1 MAYTGNGTI
10 DNPYLVNNPDDFK
23 YLLGLYL
30 AGSMYIKL
38 TSDINFDDSSNI
50 NYSLG
55 EGPTI
60 NVNTVNK
67 YIDGQGYSVY
77 NLTKSNKTDA
87 TIRHFQ
93 DSQYTLSIL
102 EFRNIHFK
110 NIYKHGN
117 TTTNVPS
124 GFITANSSAFLS
136 IDANNGAA
144 THTVLFIGCS
154 VDIVA
159 QNDNCLLTWM
169 SNYGRSGAIVKFYK
183 STINFINY
191 HRHGPIVLESQ
202 CEIGRYLMEII
213 DSHINIS
220 GTIRNIPNTS
230 DGTYGTYY
238 HGLIIG
244 NMKFIRCSIE
254 INVKLYYVMDINPTS
269 YILLLGTEV
278 NTTPLLFE
286 SSSISINI
294 INIDE
299 LLSMTNV
306 FKVNI
311 STTDGPTIIINN
323 NLLNITS
330 LIPYNT
336 PNLYIIGPDDV
347 NDTYLTNIGF
357 KPPTI

>member
-10 DNPYLVNNPDDFK
+10 DNPYLINNPDDFK
-23 YLLGLYL
+23 YVLELYQRDS
-30 AGSMYIKL
+30 GMYIKL

-60 NVNTVNK
+60 IVSSNK

-77 NLTKSNKTDA
+77 NLTRNNKTSA
-87 TIRHFQ
+87 TIKHTVNWRSPF
-93 DSQYTLSIL
+93 IV

-110 NIYKHGN
+110 NIFKQGY

-124 GFITANSSAFLS
+124 GYITANSSAFLAM
-136 IDANNGAA
+136 DGDNGSH
-144 THTVLFIGCS
+144 TITVLFIGCTI
-154 VDIVA
+154 DIIA
-159 QNDNCLLTWM
+159 HNDNCILTWIN
-169 SNYGRSGAIVKFYK
+169 NYCLWTRIKFYK

-191 HRHGPIVLESQ
+191 HRHGPIVFESI
-202 CEIGRYLMEII
+202 CDMSSYLIEII

-220 GTIRNIPNTS
+220 GTIRNIPNAS
-230 DGTYGTYY
+230 DGTYYC
-238 HGLIIG
+238 GLILG

-254 INVKLYYVMDINPTS
+254 INVKLYYVMGVNVTD
-269 YILLLGTEV
+269 YILLFGTESNV
-278 NTTPLLFE
+278 PPLLFE

-311 STTDGPTIIINN
+311 GTTGGPTIIINN

-330 LIPYNT
+330 LFPYNT

>member
-23 YLLGLYL
+23 YLLELYQR
-30 AGSMYIKL
+30 ASMYIKL

-55 EGPTI
+55 DGPTI
-60 NVNTVNK
+60 IVKTNK

-77 NLTKSNKTDA
+77 NLTRNNKTNS
-87 TIRHFQ
+87 TIRQ
-93 DSQYTLSIL
+93 TGDIWEPIIL

-110 NIYKHGN
+110 NIFKIGN

-124 GFITANSSAFLS
+124 GYKTANSSAFLAL
-136 IDANNGAA
+136 DGDNGSY
-144 THTVLFIGCS
+144 TVTVLFIGCTM
-154 VDIVA
+154 DIIA
-159 QNDNCLLTWM
+159 HNDNCILTWINNNLVWT
-169 SNYGRSGAIVKFYK
+169 SVKFYK

-220 GTIRNIPNTS
+220 GTILNIPNTS
-230 DGTYGTYY
+230 DGTYYY
-238 HGLIIG
+238 GLIIG

-254 INVKLYYVMDINPTS
+254 INVKLYYVMGINPTN

-294 INIDE
+294 VNINE

-311 STTDGPTIIINN
+311 STTGGPTIVINN

>member
-23 YLLGLYL
+23 YLLELYQ

-50 NYSLG
+50 DYSLG

-60 NVNTVNK
+60 NINSVNK

-77 NLTKSNKTDA
+77 NLTKSNRTDA
-87 TIRHFQ
+87 TI
-93 DSQYTLSIL
+93 SQYSSGSTTIMF

-110 NIYKHGN
+110 NVFKHGN
-117 TTTNVPS
+117 TSTNIP
-124 GFITANSSAFLS
+124 GAFYTLNSSAFLS
-136 IDANNGAA
+136 IDGGNIII
-144 THTVLFIGCS
+144 THTVLFIGCT

-169 SNYGRSGAIVKFYK
+169 SQRGRSGAVVKFYK
-183 STINFINY
+183 CTINIINY

-202 CEIGRYLMEII
+202 CSMSSYLIEII

-230 DGTYGTYY
+230 DGTYYY
-238 HGLIIG
+238 GAIIG

-254 INVKLYYVMDINPTS
+254 INVKLYYVMGVNVTD
-269 YILLLGTEV
+269 YILLLGTTS

-311 STTDGPTIIINN
+311 STTGGPTIIINN

-330 LIPYNT
+330 LFPSNT

>member
-1 MAYTGNGTI
+1 M
-10 DNPYLVNNPDDFK
+10 
-23 YLLGLYL
+23 
-30 AGSMYIKL
+30 
-38 TSDINFDDSSNI
+38 DII
-50 NYSLG
+50 
-55 EGPTI
+55 
-60 NVNTVNK
+60 
-67 YIDGQGYSVY
+67 
-77 NLTKSNKTDA
+77 A
-87 TIRHFQ
+87 H
-93 DSQYTLSIL
+93 
-102 EFRNIHFK
+102 
-110 NIYKHGN
+110 
-117 TTTNVPS
+117 
-124 GFITANSSAFLS
+124 
-136 IDANNGAA
+136 
-144 THTVLFIGCS
+144 
-154 VDIVA
+154 
-159 QNDNCLLTWM
+159 NDNCILTWINAGTRNWI
-169 SNYGRSGAIVKFYK
+169 SVKFYK

-202 CEIGRYLMEII
+202 CEMGRYLMEII

-230 DGTYGTYY
+230 DGTYYY
-238 HGLIIG
+238 GLIIG

-254 INVKLYYVMDINPTS
+254 INVKLYYVMGINPTN

-286 SSSISINI
+286 ASSISINI

-299 LLSMTNV
+299 LLSMTDV

-311 STTDGPTIIINN
+311 STTGGPTIIINN

-336 PNLYIIGPDDV
+336 TNLYIIGPDDV

>member
-23 YLLGLYL
+23 YLLELSQS
-30 AGSMYIKL
+30 GSMYIKL

-55 EGPTI
+55 EGPRI
-60 NVNTVNK
+60 NVSTVNK

-77 NLTKSNKTDA
+77 NLTRSNGTTA
-87 TIRHFQ
+87 TIRQFQ
-93 DSQYTLSIL
+93 EFTVTSIIL

-110 NIYKHGN
+110 NIYKCGN
-117 TTTNVPS
+117 TTTNMPS
-124 GFITANSSAFLS
+124 GFSTANSSAFLS
-136 IDANNGAA
+136 IDGIGDPG
-144 THTVLFIGCS
+144 THTVLFIGCT

-159 QNDNCLLTWM
+159 QNDNCLLTWV
-169 SNYGRSGAIVKFYK
+169 SSYGAARAVVKFYK

-191 HRHGPIVLESQ
+191 HRYGPIVLESE
-202 CEIGRYLMEII
+202 CSTSKYLIEII

-220 GTIRNIPNTS
+220 GTIRNIPNES
-230 DGTYGTYY
+230 DGTYYY
-238 HGLIIG
+238 GLILG

-254 INVKLYYVMDINPTS
+254 INVKLYYVMGVNVTD
-269 YILLLGTEV
+269 YILLLGIAS

-311 STTDGPTIIINN
+311 STTGGPTIIINN
-323 NLLNITS
+323 NLPNITS
-330 LIPYNT
+330 LFPYNT

>member
-23 YLLGLYL
+23 YLLELYQ

-60 NVNTVNK
+60 IVNSVNK
-67 YIDGQGYSVY
+67 YIDGQGYSIY
-77 NLTKSNKTDA
+77 NLTRSNKTNA
-87 TIRHFQ
+87 TIRQFQ
-93 DSQYTLSIL
+93 DYSETSIIL

-110 NIYKHGN
+110 NIFKCGN
-117 TTTNVPS
+117 TTTNVPD
-124 GFITANSSAFLS
+124 GYITPNSSAFLS
-136 IDANNGAA
+136 IDGINGGA
-144 THTVLFIGCS
+144 TRTVLFIGCTL
-154 VDIVA
+154 DIVA
-159 QNDNCLLTWM
+159 QNDNCILTWM
-169 SNYGRSGAIVKFYK
+169 SNYGRGNAIVKFYK

-202 CEIGRYLMEII
+202 CGMHSYLIEII

-230 DGTYGTYY
+230 NGTYY
-238 HGLIIG
+238 YGLIIG

-254 INVKLYYVMDINPTS
+254 INVKLYYVMGVNVTN
-269 YILLLGTEV
+269 YILLLGATTM
-278 NTTPLLFE
+278 TTPLLFE

-294 INIDE
+294 ININE

-311 STTDGPTIIINN
+311 STTGGPTIIINN

-330 LIPYNT
+330 LFPSNT